1 MGGIKFMKSFIENR
15 IEESKGQELDLAPL
29 LDVVFILLIFFI
41 VTTVF
46 VKETGVDVDK
56 PTAVSTKQL
65 QKSVLMLAITDTNEV
80 IYAGTNIGI
89 KGVRSTITQAIRSKM
104 KPLVIQADKKVP
116 TDLLVK
122 VLDQAK
128 LAGIKNVSIA
138 TVNE

>member
-1 MGGIKFMKSFIENR
+1 MKSIIENR
-15 IEESKGQELDLAPL
+15 IEENKSQELDLAPL

-65 QKSVLMLAITDTNEV
+65 QKTILLIAITAKGEV
-80 IYAGTNIGI
+80 MYAGTNIGV
-89 KGVRSTITQAIRSKM
+89 KGIRSTLSQALRSQS
-104 KPLVIQADKKVP
+104 KPLVIQADKTVA
-116 TDLLVK
+116 TELLVK
-122 VLDQAK
+122 VIDQAK
-128 LAGIKNVSIA
+128 LAGISNVSIA